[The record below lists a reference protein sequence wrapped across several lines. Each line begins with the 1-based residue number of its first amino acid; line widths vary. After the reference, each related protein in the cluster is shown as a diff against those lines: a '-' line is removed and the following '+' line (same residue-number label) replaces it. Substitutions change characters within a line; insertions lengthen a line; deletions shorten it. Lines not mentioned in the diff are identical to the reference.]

1 MPIEAFPRGFYCE
14 HRDDVSRV
22 VALVSD
28 GWQQPVLD
36 LVLEVA
42 DAGLA
47 HRVACVL
54 AGLRV
59 TPDGP
64 AVLEEV
70 QDVARLLPEPAREE
84 FRVAVAHLTHL
95 RRPKPRQSPRRIDE
109 GHIDR
114 FHSYE
119 DEEQRS
125 PELAVLAEL
134 PGKVVRIWRLTE
146 LHVFD
151 DERFLHAAA
160 ATGRLHAEPGD
171 PEALPQAAAVLL
183 DAEEGLPGADSIL
196 DTYLGAVLDP
206 KTEELADFRPVE
218 TPEFDTGTRAQEL
231 RNRRPQ

>member
-1 MPIEAFPRGFYCE
+1 
-14 HRDDVSRV
+14 V

-28 GWQQPVLD
+28 GWQQPILE

-47 HRVACVL
+47 HRVACAL

-70 QDVARLLPEPAREE
+70 QDVTRLLPESAREE
-84 FRVAVAHLTHL
+84 FRIAVAHLTHL
-95 RRPKPRQSPRRIDE
+95 RWPKPRQSPRQIDE

-114 FHSYE
+114 FHSDE
-119 DEEQRS
+119 DEEERS
-125 PELAVLAEL
+125 PELATLGEL
-134 PGKVVRIWRLTE
+134 SGPVVRIWRLTE

-151 DERFLHAAA
+151 TERFLHAAA
-160 ATGRLHAEPGD
+160 ATGRLHAEPDD
-171 PEALPQAAAVLL
+171 PEVLTQAAAVLL
-183 DAEEGLPGADSIL
+183 DDEEGLPGADNIL

-206 KTEELADFRPVE
+206 TTDELADFRPAE
-218 TPEFDTGTRAQEL
+218 TPEFDTGTRAEEL